1 MKEDPVK
8 FGSKLA
14 LLFTGL
20 MMLSAPAAWSQV
32 KEIPWGTSAVGSA
45 GHKALV
51 VLAEVLNRELPKY
64 RVTVQ
69 PTPGAIVS
77 VKGYAT
83 GQFEGYYGSDIAFY
97 EMANDIK
104 RFKGFKSSIKR
115 QPLQSFWV
123 FTTDMG
129 MAVHARDKGK
139 YKGWKDLAGKA
150 LFTGMPPW
158 DTRAQLERAFEALG
172 MKYQYRQV
180 DLSAAGSLLQ
190 SGGIEGFGLY
200 SNGEASVPPWIAE
213 ASLAT
218 DWAAV
223 NPSAAEVATLKK
235 AGFSVIEL
243 KPDVFKRDVHADKVV
258 LLPFYYGFHVGLEVP
273 EDDLYQMLKVVE
285 KNVADLAKA
294 DPSYAQIAK
303 DMSGFQRRGVESSV
317 NLVPIHPGLARYMRE
332 KGVWDAKWDARIA
345 RK

>member
-1 MKEDPVK
+1 MFKRTV
-8 FGSKLA
+8 G
-14 LLFTGL
+14 LLFAVVATAWG
-20 MMLSAPAAWSQV
+20 AAAWSQV

-51 VLAEVLNRELPKY
+51 VLADVLNREMPKY

-83 GQFEGYYGSDIAFY
+83 GQFEGYYGSDIAFW
-97 EMANDIK
+97 EMTNDTK
-104 RFKGFKSSIKR
+104 RFKGFKASIKR
-115 QPLQSFWV
+115 QPLQSLWV

-139 YKGWKDLAGKA
+139 YKSWGDLAGKA

-158 DTRAQLERAFEALG
+158 DTRAQLERAFEVLG
-172 MKYQYRQV
+172 IKYQYRQV
-180 DLSAAGSLLQ
+180 DLTAAGSLLQ
-190 SGGIEGFGLY
+190 SGGIDGFGLY
-200 SNGEASVPPWIAE
+200 SNGEASVPPWIVE

-223 NPSAAEVATLKK
+223 NPSAAEIATLKK
-235 AGFSVIEL
+235 AGFAILEL
-243 KPDVFKRDVHADKVV
+243 KPDVFKRDVHIDKVV

-285 KNVADLAKA
+285 KNVSGLAKA
-294 DPSYAQIAK
+294 DASFAQIAK
-303 DMSGFQRRGVESSV
+303 DMVGFQRKGIESSV
-317 NLVPIHPGLARYMRE
+317 NLVPIHPGLAKYMRE
-332 KGVWDAKWDARIA
+332 KGAWDAKWDARVA
-345 RK
+345 KK

>member
-1 MKEDPVK
+1 MLKHV
-8 FGSKLA
+8 LA
-14 LLFTGL
+14 LL
-20 MMLSAPAAWSQV
+20 AAGVMAGSGSTAWAQV

-51 VLAEVLNRELPKY
+51 VLAEVLNREMPKY

-97 EMANDIK
+97 ELANDIK
-104 RFKGFKSSIKR
+104 RFKGFKSNVKR
-115 QPLQSFWV
+115 QPVQSFWV

-129 MAVHARDKGK
+129 MAVHVRDKDK
-139 YKGWKDLAGKA
+139 YKSWKDLTGKA

-172 MKYQYRQV
+172 IKYNYRQV

-190 SGGIEGFGLY
+190 SGSIDGFGLY
-200 SNGEASVPPWIAE
+200 SNSESSVPPWIAE

-218 DWAAV
+218 DWVAV
-223 NPSAAEVATLKK
+223 NPSAAEIATLKK
-235 AGFSVIEL
+235 AGFAVVDV
-243 KPDVFKRDVHADKVV
+243 KPDVFKRNNPGVDKVV

-273 EDDLYQMLKVVE
+273 EEDVYQMLKVVE
-285 KNVADLAKA
+285 KNVAELAKA
-294 DPSYAQIAK
+294 DGSYVQIAK
-303 DMSGFQRRGVESSV
+303 DMGAFQRRGVESSV
-317 NLVPIHPGLARYMRE
+317 NLVPIHPGLAKYMRE
-332 KGVWDAKWDARIA
+332 KGVWDAKWDSRIA
-345 RK
+345 KK

>member
-1 MKEDPVK
+1 MLRIALGVL
-8 FGSKLA
+8 LA
-14 LLFTGL
+14 AAVA
-20 MMLSAPAAWSQV
+20 APAWSQV

-51 VLAEVLNRELPKY
+51 ILADVLNREMPKY

-69 PTPGAIVS
+69 PTPGAIVT

-83 GQFEGYYGSDIAFY
+83 GQFEGYYGADIAFY

-115 QPLQSFWV
+115 QPVQSFWS
-123 FTTDMG
+123 FTVDMG
-129 MAVHARDKGK
+129 VAVHARDKGK

-150 LFTGMPPW
+150 LFTGNPPW

-172 MKYQYRQV
+172 IKYNYRQV
-180 DLSAAGSLLQ
+180 DLSAAGSLLEN
-190 SGGIEGFGLY
+190 GRIDGFGLY
-200 SNGEASVPPWIAE
+200 SNGESGVPPWITE
-213 ASLAT
+213 ASLST
-218 DWAAV
+218 DWAAL
-223 NPSAAEVATLKK
+223 NPSAAEIAALKK
-235 AGFSVIEL
+235 AGFAVIEL

-273 EDDLYQMLKVVE
+273 EEDVYQMLKVVE
-285 KNVADLAKA
+285 KNLPALVKS
-294 DPSYAQIAK
+294 DPAYAQIAK
-303 DMSGFQRRGVESSV
+303 DMPGFQRRGVEAAAS
-317 NLVPIHPGLARYMRE
+317 LVPIHPGLAKYMRE

-345 RK
+345 KK

>member
-1 MKEDPVK
+1 MLKRT
-8 FGSKLA
+8 LA
-14 LLFTGL
+14 LLVTGL
-20 MMLSAPAAWSQV
+20 AIAAAAPAQSQQ
-32 KEIPWGTSAVGSA
+32 EIRWGTSAVGSA

-51 VLAEVLNRELPKY
+51 ILAEVLNREMPKY
-64 RVTVQ
+64 RITVQ
-69 PTPGAIVS
+69 PTPGAVVT

-83 GQFEGYYGSDIAFY
+83 GQFDGHYGSDIAFY

-104 RFKGFKSSIKR
+104 RFKGFKASMKR

-123 FTTDMG
+123 YTTDMG
-129 MAVHARDKGK
+129 LAVHARDKGK
-139 YKGWKDLAGKA
+139 YKGWNDLGGKA

-172 MKYQYRQV
+172 MKYTYRQV

-190 SGGIEGFGLY
+190 SGGIDGFSLY
-200 SNGEASVPPWIAE
+200 TTGHAAVPPWIAE

-223 NPSAAEVATLKK
+223 NPSDAELAALRK
-235 AGFSVIEL
+235 AGFAVLEL
-243 KPDVFKRDVHADKVV
+243 KPEVFKREVHADKVI

-273 EDDLYQMLKVVE
+273 ADDLYQMLKVVE
-285 KNVADLAKA
+285 KNLPSLVKA
-294 DPSYAQIAK
+294 DASYAQIAK
-303 DMSGFQRRGVESSV
+303 DMAGFQKLGVTSAASF
-317 NLVPIHPGLARYMRE
+317 LPIHPGLAKYMRE

-345 RK
+345 K

>member
-1 MKEDPVK
+1 MLKHAR
-8 FGSKLA
+8 A
-14 LLFTGL
+14 LLMAGVMAGF
-20 MMLSAPAAWSQV
+20 SAAGFAQV

-51 VLAEVLNRELPKY
+51 VLAEMLNREMPKY

-97 EMANDIK
+97 ELANDIK
-104 RFKGFKSSIKR
+104 RFKGFKSSMKR
-115 QPLQSFWV
+115 QPVQSFWV

-129 MAVHARDKGK
+129 LAVHARDKDK
-139 YKGWKDLAGKA
+139 YKSWKDVAGKA

-158 DTRAQLERAFEALG
+158 DTRAQLERAFETLG
-172 MKYQYRQV
+172 MKYNYRQV

-190 SGGIEGFGLY
+190 SGSIDGFGLY
-200 SNGEASVPPWIAE
+200 SNSESSVPPWIAE

-218 DWAAV
+218 DWAAL
-223 NPSAAEVATLKK
+223 NPSAQEIATLKK
-235 AGFSVIEL
+235 AGFSVIEV
-243 KPDVFKRDVHADKVV
+243 KPDVFKHKTHTDKVV

-273 EDDLYQMLKVVE
+273 EEDLYQMLKVVE
-285 KNVADLAKA
+285 KNVAELAKA
-294 DPSYAQIAK
+294 DPSFVQISK
-303 DMSGFQRRGVESSV
+303 DMVGFQRRGIESSV
-317 NLVPIHPGLARYMRE
+317 NLVPIHPGLAKYMRE
-332 KGVWDAKWDARIA
+332 KGAWDAKWDARIA
-345 RK
+345 KK

>member
-1 MKEDPVK
+1 MFKRT
-8 FGSKLA
+8 LA
-14 LLFTGL
+14 FLVAGL
-20 MMLSAPAAWSQV
+20 VTAWGAAAWAQV

-51 VLAEVLNRELPKY
+51 VLADVLNKEMPKY

-69 PTPGAIVS
+69 PTPGAIVT

-104 RFKGFKSSIKR
+104 RFKGFKASVKR
-115 QPLQSFWV
+115 QPLQSLWV

-139 YKGWKDLAGKA
+139 YKGWKDLTGKA
-150 LFTGMPPW
+150 IFAGMPPW

-172 MKYQYRQV
+172 IKYQYRQV

-190 SGGIEGFGLY
+190 SGGIDGFGLY
-200 SNGEASVPPWIAE
+200 SNGEAAVPPWIAE
-213 ASLAT
+213 ASLST
-218 DWAAV
+218 DWAAL
-223 NPSAAEVATLKK
+223 NPSADEIAALKK
-235 AGFSVIEL
+235 AGFAVIEL
-243 KPDVFKRDVHADKVV
+243 KPEVFKRDVHTDKVV

-273 EDDLYQMLKVVE
+273 EDDVYQMLKVVE
-285 KNVADLAKA
+285 KNLAGLVKA
-294 DPSYAQIAK
+294 DPSFAQIGK
-303 DMSGFQRRGVESSV
+303 DMAGFQRLGVQSSV
-317 NLVPIHPGLARYMRE
+317 NLVPVHPGLAKYMRE

-345 RK
+345 KK

>member
-1 MKEDPVK
+1 LFVA
-8 FGSKLA
+8 SLA
-14 LLFTGL
+14 ATWSGL
-20 MMLSAPAAWSQV
+20 GFSQV

-51 VLAEVLNRELPKY
+51 VLAELLNREMPKY

-104 RFKGFKSSIKR
+104 RFKGFKANIKR
-115 QPLQSFWV
+115 QPVQSFWV

-129 MAVHARDKGK
+129 MAVHTRDKAK
-139 YKGWKDLAGKA
+139 YKSWKDLTGKA

-158 DTRAQLERAFEALG
+158 DTRAQLERAFDALG
-172 MKYQYRQV
+172 IKYQYRQV

-190 SGGIEGFGLY
+190 SGGIDGFGLY

-213 ASLAT
+213 ASLTT

-223 NPSAAEVATLKK
+223 NPSAAEIAALKK
-235 AGFSVIEL
+235 AGFAVIEL
-243 KPDVFKRDVHADKVV
+243 KPSVFKRDVHADKVV
-258 LLPFYYGFHVGLEVP
+258 LVPFYYGFHVGLEVP
-273 EDDLYQMLKVVE
+273 EDDMYQMLKIVE
-285 KNVADLAKA
+285 KNVAELAKA

-303 DMSGFQRRGVESSV
+303 DMPGFQRLGGISSA
-317 NLVPIHPGLARYMRE
+317 NLVPIHPGLAKYMRE

-345 RK
+345 KK